1 MKRIAC
7 FRLEKLLIAGVILF
21 SAALPQTLSGQGLRF
36 NGLERQIDERT
47 SYRVFDRK
55 RPAFNG
61 DLSIKFKLQTYMDA
75 EAGLIFRLQDSK
87 RPEIPALILFY
98 DGATDRHRFYVNIE
112 KQRTAISLSFKKPHG
127 GRTSGWMNVEFRL
140 LTEDGMAMLSVDS
153 DTVYAS
159 INQTGRHILPDLVF
173 GKNDYNIDIPSFS
186 IRELSVGNKMEEYRF
201 PLDEETGTLVS
212 EDGGKVFGSVVNP
225 VWLAGDHHRW
235 IKDFSR
241 TSSQFL
247 CAGYDDNTHE
257 IRTFDKDSITYY
269 NVLDGTV
276 RRKAFAN
283 ECPVSITIGTNFL
296 DGKNGRI
303 IAYEVNYDKSWKG
316 PVTVAALDTLTL
328 TWTTLS
334 TDQMEMQMHHHSE
347 WLDADSGQFY
357 IYGGFGNGRYNGEFR
372 RMNVRT
378 GQWET
383 CPELTGDALWP
394 RYFCAM
400 GYSKFDGSL
409 YIYGGMGNESGRQI
423 VGREYFYDLYQV
435 DPVTFEVRKKW
446 ALDSWEGP
454 NCVAARNMAICEE
467 DGFYALCY
475 PESVTESSLQLYRFA
490 MKDGKHV
497 KLGSTIPIFSDKITT
512 NANLFYDRELGK
524 MIALVEESK
533 DDISSSVTAYTI
545 SYPPK
550 APIIEET
557 PVQMNTLLWFIFASA
572 ALVSVT
578 IVILAILYLRSR
590 KYRSFEMMDYERHG
604 ARIRPVKECPD
615 SIFLFGDTMLL
626 SSSGEDIT
634 AMMTE
639 RLKEAFLLILY
650 YTAEGGISSRRLSGM
665 MWPDKEEETSKNVR
679 GVTLNNLR
687 KILAKINGIHLIFKE
702 KRYSIECTGPI
713 FCDYVECLK
722 ELECYSPGNDRLL
735 SILARGKFLRD
746 EKNILLDRMKEDME
760 NKIVPAVTSEAGWRF
775 GNEDWGNALLCTD
788 ILFEIDPFNENAL
801 AVCVRTLCKIG
812 RSDEARV
819 RYNNFI
825 TQYKKDYDED
835 YPVSFENVL
844 GQVQ

>member
-7 FRLEKLLIAGVILF
+7 FRLEKLLIAGAILF

-334 TDQMEMQMHHHSE
+334 TDQMEMQMHHHAE

-357 IYGGFGNGRYNGEFR
+357 IYVRFR
-372 RMNVRT
+372 
-378 GQWET
+378 
-383 CPELTGDALWP
+383 
-394 RYFCAM
+394 
-400 GYSKFDGSL
+400 
-409 YIYGGMGNESGRQI
+409 
-423 VGREYFYDLYQV
+423 
-435 DPVTFEVRKKW
+435 
-446 ALDSWEGP
+446 
-454 NCVAARNMAICEE
+454 
-467 DGFYALCY
+467 
-475 PESVTESSLQLYRFA
+475 
-490 MKDGKHV
+490 
-497 KLGSTIPIFSDKITT
+497 
-512 NANLFYDRELGK
+512 
-524 MIALVEESK
+524 
-533 DDISSSVTAYTI
+533 
-545 SYPPK
+545 
-550 APIIEET
+550 
-557 PVQMNTLLWFIFASA
+557 
-572 ALVSVT
+572 
-578 IVILAILYLRSR
+578 
-590 KYRSFEMMDYERHG
+590 
-604 ARIRPVKECPD
+604 
-615 SIFLFGDTMLL
+615 
-626 SSSGEDIT
+626 
-634 AMMTE
+634 
-639 RLKEAFLLILY
+639 
-650 YTAEGGISSRRLSGM
+650 
-665 MWPDKEEETSKNVR
+665 
-679 GVTLNNLR
+679 
-687 KILAKINGIHLIFKE
+687 
-702 KRYSIECTGPI
+702 KR
-713 FCDYVECLK
+713 
-722 ELECYSPGNDRLL
+722 
-735 SILARGKFLRD
+735 
-746 EKNILLDRMKEDME
+746 
-760 NKIVPAVTSEAGWRF
+760 
-775 GNEDWGNALLCTD
+775 
-788 ILFEIDPFNENAL
+788 
-801 AVCVRTLCKIG
+801 
-812 RSDEARV
+812 
-819 RYNNFI
+819 
-825 TQYKKDYDED
+825 
-835 YPVSFENVL
+835 
-844 GQVQ
+844 QVQW